1 MFWLVNA
8 VEIVMAKI
16 LNLVLKRFMVFPRIF
31 KSYKPLVPA
40 LYCFLLVWIKLYS
53 KFDIS

>member
-1 MFWLVNA
+1 MLWLVNA

-31 KSYKPLVPA
+31 
-40 LYCFLLVWIKLYS
+40 
-53 KFDIS
+53 